1 MVSME
6 SNNFIRKRWNLIGF
20 VASVFIIFAIIGLII
35 YSQEHKEQME
45 VVVSIL
51 PMILVIAFFAV
62 IRRNVKEACKN
73 KLNKKS

>member
-6 SNNFIRKRWNLIGF
+6 SNNFIRKRWNLIGL
-20 VASVFIIFAIIGLII
+20 VASVFIIFAIIGFII